1 MESCPTGSV
10 QWLQGYGQSLHSS
23 AGMKTKSARAP
34 RLLPRMRVLCGE
46 DIALGPG
53 KVDLLAL
60 IDETGSIREAAERMG
75 MSYMRAWTLIKTM
88 NACFQE
94 PLVVASRGGKVGGGA
109 ALTETGRTALKLYR
123 GLEAQS
129 LKACAGLWRQLRKL
143 LAD

>member
-1 MESCPTGSV
+1 MNAKPSRE
-10 QWLQGYGQSLHSS
+10 
-23 AGMKTKSARAP
+23 P
-34 RLLPRMRVLCGE
+34 RLRPRMRVLRGE
-46 DIALGPG
+46 EIALGPG

-60 IDETGSIREAAERMG
+60 IGETGSIREAAERMG

-94 PLVVASRGGKVGGGA
+94 PLVVASRGGKEGGGA
-109 ALTETGRTALKLYR
+109 TLTETGRTALNLYR

-129 LKACAGLWRQLRKL
+129 LKACAGRWRQLRKL